1 MKILYT
7 SMSEKVSD
15 ESLLTAVIFFNL
27 ILCNKVNKNVNGFG
41 KWYRSIFIHFF
52 KA

>member
-15 ESLLTAVIFFNL
+15 ETLLTAVISFFQKKLFN
-27 ILCNKVNKNVNGFG
+27 IV
-41 KWYRSIFIHFF
+41 
-52 KA
+52 